1 MHVEDMAGL
10 MTPEAAYELI
20 TALKKA
26 LKIPVHL
33 HCHCTG
39 GMAEMA
45 YWEAIRAGVDGLDV
59 CVSSM
64 SMGPSLPPIESYLA
78 ALKGTSRD
86 PKIDLGQFADINK
99 KFAELRRKYAD
110 FGTNW

>member
-99 KFAELRRKYAD
+99 KFA
-110 FGTNW
+110 

>member
-1 MHVEDMAGL
+1 
-10 MTPEAAYELI
+10 
-20 TALKKA
+20 
-26 LKIPVHL
+26 
-33 HCHCTG
+33 
-39 GMAEMA
+39 MAEMA

-86 PKIDLGQFADINK
+86 PKIDLGQFADINENLLN
-99 KFAELRRKYAD
+99 FAANMQ
-110 FGTNW
+110 TSAPNW